1 MKFKVRCKEDISEVF
16 EVYDCCKRRKYKKGA
31 LTQGS
36 DQRSS
41 KAYCQNYIFIIAI
54 SFIKIKR

>member
-1 MKFKVRCKEDISEVF
+1 MFKVRCKEDISEVF
-16 EVYDCCKRRKYKKGA
+16 AAFDCCKRRKHKKRA